1 MPDSESYDIV
11 APRASALVESL
22 RAFSYDLASAI
33 ADLIDNS
40 ITAQAENVWI
50 DFHWNGEDSAIV
62 IVDDGLGMSE
72 NQLVAAMRPG
82 SQSPTAPREPVDLG
96 RFGLGLKT
104 ASFSQCRRV
113 TVTSKRMGG
122 ASATR
127 RWDLDHV
134 AAVDQWQLL
143 RAGDE
148 RSRLLSERLDGLPH
162 GTVVVWQALDRV
174 TTGHGPQS
182 ETGQRAFHDAAAGV
196 ERRLALVFHELMR
209 GRDRVVIHLNSRP
222 VQPWDPFMA
231 EHPATQVLPR
241 TEIRL
246 RDAKVDV
253 QPFVL
258 PHHSKLKDAE
268 FRAGA
273 GTRGWNAHQGFYVY
287 RRKRL
292 LVAGDWLGLGWAR
305 EEHYKLA
312 RIRLEFPNALDLE
325 WSLDVTKSRA
335 FPPPALRAELRKIAE
350 RARSA
355 AMRVYT
361 FRGAKLTT
369 STDDA
374 RVMLWSHFAK
384 HDRVTYRLNR
394 EHPVLKRVLAS
405 AADRGAVHALLHL
418 IEETVPHAHITV
430 QNSEQPRS
438 LTGPFEHA
446 TEAQVADVM
455 REALRCLIAA
465 GYTRKEARQQ
475 LSTLWPF
482 ELFPAVLQALIEEE

>member
-1 MPDSESYDIV
+1 MPDSESFDIV
-11 APRASALVESL
+11 APRASALIESL
-22 RAFSYDLASAI
+22 RAFSYDLPSAI
-33 ADLIDNS
+33 ADLVDNS

-62 IVDDGLGMSE
+62 ISDDGLGMSE
-72 NQLVAAMRPG
+72 DQLVAAMRPG
-82 SQSPTAPREPVDLG
+82 SRSPTDPRDALDLG

-113 TVTSKRMGG
+113 TVTSKRLGG
-122 ASATR
+122 GPSTR

-143 RAGDE
+143 RDGDE
-148 RSRLLSERLDGLPH
+148 RSRALSTKLETQPH
-162 GTVVVWQALDRV
+162 GTVVVWQTLDRV
-174 TTGHGPQS
+174 TTGHGAQS
-182 ETGQRAFHDAAAGV
+182 DVGQRAFHDAAAGV
-196 ERRLALVFHELMR
+196 ERHLALVFHELMR
-209 GRDRVVIHLNSRP
+209 GRDRVAIHLNARP
-222 VQPWDPFMA
+222 VEPWDPFMA

-241 TEIRL
+241 TELPL
-246 RDAKVDV
+246 RDARVDV

-258 PHHSKLKDAE
+258 PHHSKLKESE
-268 FRAGA
+268 FRSGG

-312 RIRLEFPNALDLE
+312 RIRLEFPNALDLD

-335 FPPPALRAELRKIAE
+335 FPPPALRAELRAIGE
-350 RARSA
+350 RTRSA
-355 AMRVYT
+355 AKRVYT
-361 FRGAKLTT
+361 FRGARLTT
-369 STDDA
+369 SADDA
-374 RVMLWSHFAK
+374 RLMLWSPVAK

-405 AADRGAVHALLHL
+405 ATDRGAVHALLHL

-438 LTGPFEHA
+438 LTGPFENA
-446 TEAQVADVM
+446 TDAQVADVM

-465 GYTRKEARQQ
+465 GYTRNEARQK

-482 ELFPAVLQALIEEE
+482 ELFPAVLQALVEEE